1 MADQLCTP
9 SDLASWLQSDLDLST
24 ATLLV
29 ECATGVVQG
38 VTGQRLVRAT
48 TTPSIPGVVGQW
60 LDLPQWP
67 VVSVATVVLDGTT
80 ITDWR
85 KNGVRLWRAGGW
97 QPSWAPVEV
106 AVTYTHGY
114 LSTDQYLQFARSAV
128 LALCAPFY
136 SNPSG
141 ASQVKID
148 DYAEA
153 YAAMQASMTG
163 NEPMKDALRAQYGGA
178 VGATPMRT
186 G

>member
-1 MADQLCTP
+1 MADQLATP
-9 SDLASWLQSDLDLST
+9 SDLASLLQQDLDLST

-48 TTPSIPGVVGQW
+48 TTPSIPGVWSQW

-67 VVSVATVVLDGTT
+67 VISVASVQIDGVAV
-80 ITDWR
+80 TDW
-85 KNGVRLWRAGGW
+85 KLIGVRLFRRAGW
-97 QPSWAPVEV
+97 QPAGDPVEV
-106 AVTYTHGY
+106 EPTYTHGY
-114 LSTDQYLQFARSAV
+114 LSTDQYLQLARGSV
-128 LALCAPFY
+128 LSLCAPFY
-136 SNPSG
+136 SNPGG

-148 DYAEA
+148 DYAEI